1 MNKKNK
7 IFLIKK
13 KSKFNNYFQLKKKK
27 KEKIFREYEN
37 ILSMN
42 NIFNKN
48 KKREMKSIWKKYIQS
63 Q

>member
-1 MNKKNK
+1 M
-7 IFLIKK
+7 
-13 KSKFNNYFQLKKKK
+13 
-27 KEKIFREYEN
+27 FREYEN
-37 ILSMN
+37 ILSMD